1 MVANTGSSNGPSFT
15 SNDKNQATTIGSN
28 IYTYSSPSQGERVK
42 VNALTDKYSGLRLS
56 NQSDTSG
63 IIYYTCRSCR
73 LLVNE
78 RLPNSSGS
86 KVNAYDYD
94 PYGVI
99 LHETQQVTNP

>member
-15 SNDKNQATTIGSN
+15 SNDENQATTIGSDSY
-28 IYTYSSPSQGERVK
+28 IYSGPSQVERVK
-42 VNALTDKYSGLRLS
+42 VNVLTDKYSGLRLS
-56 NQSDTSG
+56 NQSDASG
-63 IIYYTCRSCR
+63 TIYYTRCSCG

-78 RLPNSSGS
+78 RLPNSSS